1 MKSCVIISI
10 CWIGSVMGFM
20 PKLPPFVTMITDE
33 IASNFD
39 TLMSASNNNLGNIG
53 NIGNIGNF
61 GNIRE
66 VIDSYYVSYYF
77 RQNLYALVFSESH
90 PLGQIQHFLMTN
102 HFDIFNFILFTTAV
116 GFFVK
121 DFSSKKSV
129 DKLLQKGIITKKTIR
144 NFEIFI
150 LVVTTV
156 MTKDV
161 ENATGQW
168 ASVPYSLQQLTL

>member
-1 MKSCVIISI
+1 MKTLIVISM
-10 CWIGSVMGFM
+10 CWIGSVVGFI
-20 PKLPPFVTMITDE
+20 PKLPPFVSMITDE
-33 IASNFD
+33 IASNLD
-39 TLMSASNNNLGNIG
+39 TLMSASNNNLGDLFSPEK
-53 NIGNIGNF
+53 F
-61 GNIRE
+61 GNMRD

-90 PLGQIQHFLMTN
+90 PIGQIQHFLMTSN
-102 HFDIFNFILFTTAV
+102 FDIFNFILFTTAL

-121 DFSSKKSV
+121 DFSSKKSI

-161 ENATGQW
+161 ENATGM
-168 ASVPYSLQQLTL
+168 VMGL

>member
-1 MKSCVIISI
+1 MKTRIIISI
-10 CWIGSVMGFM
+10 CWLGNVMGFV
-20 PKLPPFVTMITDE
+20 PKLPPFVYMITDE

-39 TLMSASNNNLGNIG
+39 TLMSTTNNNIG
-53 NIGNIGNF
+53 NIGNIGNM
-61 GNIRE
+61 RE

-102 HFDIFNFILFTTAV
+102 HFDVFNFILFGTAL
-116 GFFVK
+116 GFFIK
-121 DFSSKKSV
+121 DFSSRKTV

-161 ENATGQW
+161 ENATGL
-168 ASVPYSLQQLTL
+168 YF

>member
-1 MKSCVIISI
+1 
-10 CWIGSVMGFM
+10 MGFV
-20 PKLPPFVTMITDE
+20 PKLPPFVYMITDE

-39 TLMSASNNNLGNIG
+39 TLMSTTNNNIG
-53 NIGNIGNF
+53 NIGNIGNM
-61 GNIRE
+61 RE

-102 HFDIFNFILFTTAV
+102 HFDVFNFILFGTAL
-116 GFFVK
+116 GFFIK
-121 DFSSKKSV
+121 DFSSRKTV

-161 ENATGQW
+161 ENATGL
-168 ASVPYSLQQLTL
+168 YF

>member
-1 MKSCVIISI
+1 
-10 CWIGSVMGFM
+10 MGFI
-20 PKLPPFVTMITDE
+20 PKLPPFISTITDE
-33 IASNFD
+33 IATNFD
-39 TLMSASNNNLGNIG
+39 TLMSTTNNNLGNLGNIG
-53 NIGNIGNF
+53 NIGNLGNM
-61 GNIRE
+61 RE

-102 HFDIFNFILFTTAV
+102 HFDMFNFILFTTAV

-121 DFSSKKSV
+121 DFSSRKTV

-168 ASVPYSLQQLTL
+168 AESPLILLTS

>member
-10 CWIGSVMGFM
+10 CWVGSVMGFM

-33 IASNFD
+33 IATNFD
-39 TLMSASNNNLGNIG
+39 TLMSASNNNLGYLFSPDK
-53 NIGNIGNF
+53 F

-161 ENATGQW
+161 ENATGM
-168 ASVPYSLQQLTL
+168 YF

>member
-1 MKSCVIISI
+1 M
-10 CWIGSVMGFM
+10 
-20 PKLPPFVTMITDE
+20 
-33 IASNFD
+33 
-39 TLMSASNNNLGNIG
+39 
-53 NIGNIGNF
+53 
-61 GNIRE
+61 RE

-102 HFDIFNFILFTTAV
+102 HFDIFNFILFGTAL
-116 GFFVK
+116 GFFIK
-121 DFSSKKSV
+121 DFSSRKTV

-161 ENATGQW
+161 ENATGM
-168 ASVPYSLQQLTL
+168 YF

>member
-1 MKSCVIISI
+1 
-10 CWIGSVMGFM
+10 MGFI
-20 PKLPPFVTMITDE
+20 PKLPPFISIITDE

-39 TLMSASNNNLGNIG
+39 TLMLTANNNLGNIG
-53 NIGNIGNF
+53 NIGNM
-61 GNIRE
+61 RD

-102 HFDIFNFILFTTAV
+102 HFDMFNFILFTTAV

-121 DFSSKKSV
+121 DFSSRKTV

-161 ENATGQW
+161 ENATGM
-168 ASVPYSLQQLTL
+168 YL